1 MDPEACVRR
10 VLAACGDGKRPA
22 DIDEFVEACEDL
34 AGWLAR
40 GGFVPSNI
48 KAIQSSMLLLLRLHN
63 RDAAKVIEKAQG

>member
-1 MDPEACVRR
+1 VDPEACVRR
-10 VLAACGDGKRPA
+10 ILAACGDGEDA
-22 DIDEFVEACEDL
+22 VEVAEFVEACEDL

-48 KAIQSSMLLLLRLHN
+48 KQIQSSMLLLLRLHN